1 MLTVLLQE
9 PGAVS
14 EASITSV
21 VELIGS
27 KQDRSGRWPLEA
39 VPGKMWPSFGEP
51 GQANK
56 WVTIQA
62 LRMLRAFSEVG

>member
-1 MLTVLLQE
+1 MLQE

-14 EASITSV
+14 EASIKSV

-39 VPGKMWPSFGEP
+39 VPGKMWPAFGEP

-62 LRMLRAFSEVG
+62 LRVLRAFSEVG

>member
-1 MLTVLLQE
+1 M
-9 PGAVS
+9 
-14 EASITSV
+14 
-21 VELIGS
+21 ELIGS
-27 KQDRSGRWPLEA
+27 KQDHSGRWPLEA
-39 VPGKMWPSFGEP
+39 VPGKMWPAFGEP